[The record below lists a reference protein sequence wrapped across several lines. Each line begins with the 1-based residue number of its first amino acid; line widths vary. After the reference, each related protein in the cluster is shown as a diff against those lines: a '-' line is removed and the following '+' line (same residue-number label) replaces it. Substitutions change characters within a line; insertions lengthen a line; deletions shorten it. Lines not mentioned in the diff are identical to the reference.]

1 MSELRQ
7 TAHQDQLMRRRTFK
21 LLFSMAPLT
30 ITKTRKQYYFLHR
43 NLFMLSHLIK
53 YTKCAQQMYGY
64 IVEIHKRKGRQ
75 KLHIKI
81 RDSND
86 IEEIQVIFK
95 SKNLF
100 EKHTRQKNS
109 SEIETAYL

>member
-1 MSELRQ
+1 
-7 TAHQDQLMRRRTFK
+7 
-21 LLFSMAPLT
+21 
-30 ITKTRKQYYFLHR
+30 
-43 NLFMLSHLIK
+43 
-53 YTKCAQQMYGY
+53 MYSY

-81 RDSND
+81 WDSNN

-100 EKHTRQKNS
+100 AKHTTGQKNS
-109 SEIETAYL
+109 SESK